1 MKKWQKVLIII
12 ACIITVLFVAGV
24 IVYKVYL
31 APVIDDKIGDVA
43 VKMSQI
49 INDESFQSQIDEMA
63 QSMMDDGVIKPED
76 VPTYNKMKLENE
88 AKRREDEEAAQR
100 IVEQIVAEDEGKKGN
115 TVKTPKPEKTPTEEA
130 PQNVV
135 KEEKKETPA
144 PLTKKTLMERL
155 KAAMTADEFSFALSM
170 YRRID
175 LGYAQSLLK
184 TDRAAAKEYIY
195 SKASPAEIS
204 RALEIYAKYSYLL
217 K

>member
-12 ACIITVLFVAGV
+12 ACIITVLSIAGV
-24 IVYKVYL
+24 VVYKVYL
-31 APVIDDKIGDVA
+31 APMIDDKLGDVA
-43 VKMSQI
+43 VKMSHI

-88 AKRREDEEAAQR
+88 AKRREEEEAAQR
-100 IVEQIVAEDEGKKGN
+100 TLEQIVAEEDAKKGKSS
-115 TVKTPKPEKTPTEEA
+115 KTPKPEATEDV
-130 PQNVV
+130 PQSVV
-135 KEEKKETPA
+135 KDEKKENAA
-144 PLTKKTLMERL
+144 PLNKKTLRARL
-155 KAAMTADEFSFALSM
+155 KAAMTADEFAFALSM
-170 YRRID
+170 YNRID

-184 TDRAAAKEYIY
+184 TDRAAAKAYIY

-204 RALEIYAKYSYLL
+204 RALEIYAKYAYLL